1 MVYQKNYEDS
11 VGALKNQSG
20 SAADGW
26 DDERTEDHSEKKTI
40 WVSGACIEGRWPER
54 DSLLGM
60 IERKRAR
67 GRQKMMYMDGIKE
80 MVGKRR

>member
-1 MVYQKNYEDS
+1 MGGK
-11 VGALKNQSG
+11 KKQSG
-20 SAADGW
+20 SAPDDW
-26 DDERTEDHSEKKTI
+26 HDERTENHSEKTI